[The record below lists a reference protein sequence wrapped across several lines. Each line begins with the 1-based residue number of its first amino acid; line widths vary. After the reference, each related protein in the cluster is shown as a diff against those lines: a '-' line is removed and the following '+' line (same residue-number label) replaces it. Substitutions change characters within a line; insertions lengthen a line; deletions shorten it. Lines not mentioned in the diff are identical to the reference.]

1 LEFVA
6 VCPAP
11 GHDRFA
17 EHHQAGIRQLNTDL
31 EERGYMRREDDPLG
45 GRRRLIVMTDKA
57 LPTRRPRA
65 RSCTSWNRRS
75 PRAGGDT
82 LLALRTE
89 LARLIRASTG
99 DSDIPPLRPLW

>member
-6 VCPAP
+6 VCLAP

-57 LPTRRPRA
+57 LPT
-65 RSCTSWNRRS
+65 
-75 PRAGGDT
+75 
-82 LLALRTE
+82 
-89 LARLIRASTG
+89 
-99 DSDIPPLRPLW
+99 